1 MDKLDRLY
9 SWPWVEEQSA
19 ETAALWLD
27 CHTGPMPD
35 APHFTPH
42 QQRQRERA
50 YDQAL
55 NKVERELKRPPSN
68 TKTGNVGALGL
79 DSETRDTA
87 TPGAPSFPRSLW
99 KGWIPQLLRP
109 PVSQHE
115 RHLATQ
121 DRVTEAF
128 AQFAAQG
135 LDLDSAAIDLLT
147 CDFLPAGTQL
157 ARWARAFDPSLS
169 MTDIVQAS
177 RNAWTACGLQPLFG
191 EPQRLTPS
199 ILGYSLLYPY
209 SDNLL
214 DREDLSSSAKLH
226 FSARFRQRLHGE
238 TLPIEDP
245 REFALQTMIHLIE
258 SEYPRNTFPQ
268 VYQCLLAI
276 HQAQENSLRQLRS
289 LQDLTEILT
298 ISCAKGGTSV
308 LADAIL
314 ARGHLTESE
323 IQFAFAWGVLLQLG
337 DDLQDLAEDQRR
349 GSVTLFTRAAA
360 RGIPLDGLTRQL
372 LRFSD
377 RVAARMEQLP
387 HGTPTFRGLLRMA
400 WRSLILCAVAYSHN
414 YFSKQFLAEAENISP
429 FRFSF
434 LRARRDRL
442 AGRRGLYKSL
452 FEAFL
457 ASPDSTIAG
466 LPEPRSF
473 AASFHETSAPQAVTA

>member
-1 MDKLDRLY
+1 MDTLY
-9 SWPWVEEQSA
+9 SWSWVEEQSA
-19 ETAALWLD
+19 ATAALWHE
-27 CHTGPMPD
+27 CTTGPMPE
-35 APHFTPH
+35 APRFTL
-42 QQRQRERA
+42 QQQHRRERA
-50 YDQAL
+50 YDRAL
-55 NKVERELKRPPSN
+55 LTVEDELKRASRN
-68 TKTGNVGALGL
+68 TITRNPDAPGL
-79 DSETRDTA
+79 DSETWDTA
-87 TPGAPSFPRSLW
+87 TLGAPPSRRFLPLKWAFRSPRPRINSS
-99 KGWIPQLLRP
+99 IRE
-109 PVSQHE
+109 QH
-115 RHLATQ
+115 LVTQ
-121 DRVTEAF
+121 ARVTEAF

-135 LDLDSAAIDLLT
+135 LDLTPDAIELLT
-147 CDFLPAGTQL
+147 RDFLPAGTQL

-169 MTDIVQAS
+169 MPDIIQAS

-199 ILGYSLLYPY
+199 ILGYSLIYPY

-214 DREDLSSSAKLH
+214 DREDLSSQAKLQ

-238 TLPIEDP
+238 DLTIEDP

-258 SEYPRNTFPQ
+258 SEYPRDTFPH

-289 LQDLTEILT
+289 IQDPAEILA

-314 ARGHLTESE
+314 TRGWLTEAE
-323 IQFAFAWGVLLQLG
+323 IQFAFEWGVLLQLG
-337 DDLQDLAEDQRR
+337 DDLQDLVEDQRR

-360 RGIPLDGLTRQL
+360 QGIPLDRLTRQL

-377 RVAARMEQLP
+377 RVAYRMDQLP
-387 HGTPTFRGLLRMA
+387 HATPVFRSLLRMA
-400 WRSLILCAVAYSHN
+400 WRSLILCAIAYSHKH
-414 YFSKQFLAEAENISP
+414 FSKAFLAEAESISP

-457 ASPDSTIAG
+457 EAPDTSIAG
-466 LPEPRSF
+466 LPDPQHF
-473 AASFHETSAPQAVTA
+473 ATALTSRCNPAMALTN